1 MVQAFFQFFVIILVL
16 VENLI
21 ELLIALLLLYTQGFT
36 SELEITDRSM
46 TPLAEGWIS
55 IYPLETRL
63 KLTEESLKERLKV
76 LPHISVGFL
85 NLDVV
90 GVYKLSD

>member
-1 MVQAFFQFFVIILVL
+1 
-16 VENLI
+16 
-21 ELLIALLLLYTQGFT
+21 
-36 SELEITDRSM
+36 M
-46 TPLAEGWIS
+46 TPLTEGWIS

-63 KLTEESLKERLKV
+63 KLTEESLKESLKV
-76 LPHISVGFL
+76 LPHVSVGFL